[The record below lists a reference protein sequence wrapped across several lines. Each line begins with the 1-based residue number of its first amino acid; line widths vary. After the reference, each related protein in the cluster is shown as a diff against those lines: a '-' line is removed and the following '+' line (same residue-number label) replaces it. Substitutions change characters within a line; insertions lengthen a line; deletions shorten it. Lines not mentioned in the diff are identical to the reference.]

1 MSRVDP
7 IFFLAGAA
15 ECLVRVDFWV
25 LGEELNQLLEVAS
38 AIAWSLGC

>member
-1 MSRVDP
+1 MGRVDTL
-7 IFFLAGAA
+7 FFLAGAA
-15 ECLVRVDFWV
+15 ECLVRMDFWV